1 MASHLMLQRCLA
13 AAPLTSETSPPRRRR
28 LRRMAVDQPP
38 QGSVGGLNCGP
49 LSRTC
54 AVCASHV
61 CRTERCCRCHWL
73 AEAATRRCAPSHILL
88 AAFSTR
94 LAPRCTADLHSPCH
108 ALCVGRGHHWT
119 QCKCV
124 ACEDLA
130 QIRHALLQRA
140 PRLPCHQPSSH
151 VQLRHMAPQ
160 LRYHLSPSCRRCRYF
175 DPSWH
180 GASPYG
186 STATSSDAV
195 PRCCTVRS
203 RSASIAARTH
213 VAIRVRIRQPSVTP
227 RLACLPLPRDTT
239 PAGRPHPASHREQE
253 QGWRRRHNSTRSC
266 YQTVAT
272 QHEHSCHVTAA
283 LRQTVKGP
291 AAYTRIRPT
300 GRTVQVSP
308 HDLCK
313 RRVAQSA
320 RTYPRIRRCNQPSA
334 LWVMSA

>member
-1 MASHLMLQRCLA
+1 MASHLMLQRCFA
-13 AAPLTSETSPPRRRR
+13 TAPLTSETSPPRRRR

-49 LSRTC
+49 RSRTC

-151 VQLRHMAPQ
+151 VQLRHMVPAAPLPPVAELQALPRLRPELAWGLPIRFDGHQ
-160 LRYHLSPSCRRCRYF
+160 LRCCPPVL
-175 DPSWH
+175 H
-180 GASPYG
+180 G
-186 STATSSDAV
+186 
-195 PRCCTVRS
+195 
-203 RSASIAARTH
+203 
-213 VAIRVRIRQPSVTP
+213 
-227 RLACLPLPRDTT
+227 
-239 PAGRPHPASHREQE
+239 
-253 QGWRRRHNSTRSC
+253 
-266 YQTVAT
+266 
-272 QHEHSCHVTAA
+272 
-283 LRQTVKGP
+283 
-291 AAYTRIRPT
+291 
-300 GRTVQVSP
+300 
-308 HDLCK
+308 
-313 RRVAQSA
+313 
-320 RTYPRIRRCNQPSA
+320 
-334 LWVMSA
+334 

>member
-1 MASHLMLQRCLA
+1 MCCMRRSRADPACIA
-13 AAPLTSETSPPRRRR
+13 AAGTAVALPPALIPCATAAHGPRSSATTCRRAAGAAETSTRAGMGPPHTVRR
-28 LRRMAVDQPP
+28 PP
-38 QGSVGGLNCGP
+38 
-49 LSRTC
+49 
-54 AVCASHV
+54 
-61 CRTERCCRCHWL
+61 
-73 AEAATRRCAPSHILL
+73 
-88 AAFSTR
+88 
-94 LAPRCTADLHSPCH
+94 
-108 ALCVGRGHHWT
+108 
-119 QCKCV
+119 
-124 ACEDLA
+124 A
-130 QIRHALLQRA
+130 Q
-140 PRLPCHQPSSH
+140 
-151 VQLRHMAPQ
+151 M
-160 LRYHLSPSCRRCRYF
+160 LSPF
-175 DPSWH
+175 
-180 GASPYG
+180 
-186 STATSSDAV
+186 
-195 PRCCTVRS
+195 RS

-313 RRVAQSA
+313 RRVARSA

-334 LWVMSA
+334 LLVMSA

>member
-1 MASHLMLQRCLA
+1 MLHAKISRRSGMHCCSGHRGCLA
-13 AAPLTSETSPPRRRR
+13 TSPHP
-28 LRRMAVDQPP
+28 MC
-38 QGSVGGLNCGP
+38 NCGTW
-49 LSRTC
+49 S
-54 AVCASHV
+54 
-61 CRTERCCRCHWL
+61 
-73 AEAATRRCAPSHILL
+73 
-88 AAFSTR
+88 
-94 LAPRCTADLHSPCH
+94 
-108 ALCVGRGHHWT
+108 
-119 QCKCV
+119 
-124 ACEDLA
+124 
-130 QIRHALLQRA
+130 
-140 PRLPCHQPSSH
+140 
-151 VQLRHMAPQ
+151 PQ
-160 LRYHLSPSCRRCRYF
+160 LRYHLSPSCRRCRDF

-227 RLACLPLPRDTT
+227 RPACLPLPRDTT

-313 RRVAQSA
+313 RRVARSA